1 MSHFER
7 LTRDVQPLRVKL
19 LGHPLYGMIDSL
31 SNLRIFM
38 EYHVFAVW
46 DFMSLLKSL
55 QRSQTSVEIPGVLGR
70 TRLPLDSLM
79 RSC

>member
-1 MSHFER
+1 MSPFER

-19 LGHPLYGMIDSL
+19 LSHPLYGMIDSL
-31 SNLRIFM
+31 TNLRIFM

-55 QRSQTSVEIPGVLGR
+55 QRSQTSVERNTCACGCGCR
-70 TRLPLDSLM
+70 HAQ
-79 RSC
+79 

>member
-1 MSHFER
+1 MSPFES
-7 LTRDVQPLRVKL
+7 LTKDVQPLRVKL

-31 SNLRIFM
+31 TTLRVFM

-55 QRSQTSVEIPGVLGR
+55 QRSQTRRRNPMASSAEPDYLSIY
-70 TRLPLDSLM
+70 
-79 RSC
+79 